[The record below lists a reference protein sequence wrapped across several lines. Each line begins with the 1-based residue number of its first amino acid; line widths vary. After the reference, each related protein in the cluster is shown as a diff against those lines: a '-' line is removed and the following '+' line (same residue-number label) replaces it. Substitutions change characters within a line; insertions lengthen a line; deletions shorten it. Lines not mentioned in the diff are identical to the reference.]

1 MTNRPQFA
9 QLCLIQCLIQTNQNF
24 FKKTE
29 TVVNAGSGERI
40 RTLVG
45 QGPELKGDVHPIQ
58 CPVNALGEVNEE
70 YTYGKASRTA
80 DVTDGEIKK
89 TIYATFRWA

>member
-1 MTNRPQFA
+1 M
-9 QLCLIQCLIQTNQNF
+9 
-24 FKKTE
+24 
-29 TVVNAGSGERI
+29 
-40 RTLVG
+40 
-45 QGPELKGDVHPIQ
+45 HPIQ

-80 DVTDGEIKK
+80 DVTVGEIKK